1 MEENIKQEVPYMN
14 KNDDRILELKKQVED
29 KKKELTNKKTRFVPV
44 TNCILEMDGMTLNL
58 NVLSEN
64 TLILLWIRLN
74 AYRMS
79 AADLGLDKFEISGYD
94 SEDWT
99 TDVKAR
105 LEKKKKKREENNLKA
120 MEAKLDKLLS
130 EDKKTELELD
140 SIAELLR

>member
-1 MEENIKQEVPYMN
+1 MN

-94 SEDWT
+94 LEDWI

-105 LEKKKKKREENNLKA
+105 LEVIATKREENNLKA

-140 SIAELLR
+140 SIAELLK

>member
-1 MEENIKQEVPYMN
+1 MN

-64 TLILLWIRLN
+64 ALILLWIRLN

-94 SEDWT
+94 LEDWI

-105 LEKKKKKREENNLKA
+105 LEVIATKREENNLKA

-140 SIAELLR
+140 SIAELLK

>member
-1 MEENIKQEVPYMN
+1 MS

-29 KKKELTNKKTRFVPV
+29 KKKEIASKKTRFVPV
-44 TNCILEMDGMTLNL
+44 TNCILEMDGSALNL
-58 NVLSEN
+58 NVLSESA
-64 TLILLWIRLN
+64 LFFLMVRLN
-74 AYRMS
+74 SYRMS

-94 SEDWT
+94 LNDWI

-105 LEKKKKKREENNLKA
+105 LEVIATKIEENNLKA

-140 SIAELLR
+140 SIAELLK

>member
-1 MEENIKQEVPYMN
+1 MN

-64 TLILLWIRLN
+64 ALILLWIRLN

-94 SEDWT
+94 LEDWI

-105 LEKKKKKREENNLKA
+105 LEVIATKREENNLKA

>member
-1 MEENIKQEVPYMN
+1 MN

-64 TLILLWIRLN
+64 ALILLWIRLN

-94 SEDWT
+94 LEDWI

-105 LEKKKKKREENNLKA
+105 LEVIATKREENNLKA
-120 MEAKLDKLLS
+120 METKLDKLLS

-140 SIAELLR
+140 SIAELLK

>member
-1 MEENIKQEVPYMN
+1 MN

-64 TLILLWIRLN
+64 ALILLWIRLN

-94 SEDWT
+94 LNDWI

-105 LEKKKKKREENNLKA
+105 LEVIATKREENNLKA
-120 MEAKLDKLLS
+120 METKLDKLLS

-140 SIAELLR
+140 SIAELLK

>member
-1 MEENIKQEVPYMN
+1 MKQGVLCMS

-29 KKKELTNKKTRFVPV
+29 KKKEIASKKTRFVPV
-44 TNCILEMDGMTLNL
+44 TNCILEMDGSTLNL
-58 NVLSEN
+58 NVLSESA
-64 TLILLWIRLN
+64 LFFLMVRLN
-74 AYRMS
+74 SYRMS

-94 SEDWT
+94 LNDWI

-105 LEKKKKKREENNLKA
+105 LEVIATKIEENNLKA

-140 SIAELLR
+140 SIAELLK